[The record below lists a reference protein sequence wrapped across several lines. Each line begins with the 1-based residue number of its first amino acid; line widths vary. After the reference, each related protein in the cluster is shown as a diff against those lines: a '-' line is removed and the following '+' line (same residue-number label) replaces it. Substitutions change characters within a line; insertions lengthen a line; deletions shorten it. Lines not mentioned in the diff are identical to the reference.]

1 MNNLAPMKNCPL
13 GLQGN
18 LIGCRGINTS
28 ANWLLFLSTEKSG
41 TRVIHGVTLH
51 ELHGEDVDLHDSN
64 TKAMQKRQQSPNS
77 RRVMLTN
84 AALES
89 GDVVHIHLSGSGCCR
104 LGFTNYFA
112 DESGNISDLTG
123 FSLFE
128 DDLFETSKNKQV
140 EIIMDGEAL
149 EAVYCDRYEADN
161 NTIHRKIIPSQ
172 LNHGCLFLFCEI
184 VFGNIH
190 ISIET
195 VDGAPLLND
204 NMTGEQI
211 LLDDRGFAMLN
222 NTSGSVVIPE
232 VEMKAEQPFLITVK
246 PKQNH
251 SKNCLIVRYGLT
263 NVPPTETTENT
274 LMAYCLAGARVK
286 DEDDVGS
293 IHNLSWFHIDEIRVE
308 HCYQVFTVC
317 LSKDLGIMSNMNR
330 DYEEMNF
337 VVMGPDLQKPMWLV
351 VEVFEADVIIE
362 VPHQLIDE
370 PVSEGL
376 IYFLKYL
383 GLTARKYVF
392 EV

>member
-1 MNNLAPMKNCPL
+1 MS
-13 GLQGN
+13 
-18 LIGCRGINTS
+18 RS
-28 ANWLLFLSTEKSG
+28 
-41 TRVIHGVTLH
+41 RVIHGVTLH

-64 TKAMQKRQQSPNS
+64 TKAILKLQQSPNPH
-77 RRVMLTN
+77 RVVLTN
-84 AALES
+84 KALES
-89 GDVVHIHLSGSGCCR
+89 GDVVHITLSGSGCCR
-104 LGFTNYFA
+104 LGFTNYF
-112 DESGNISDLTG
+112 DDKSSNISDLTF

-128 DDLFETSKNKQV
+128 DDLFDTSKNKQV
-140 EIIMDGEAL
+140 QINMDGDAL
-149 EAVYCDRYEADN
+149 EAVYCDRYEAGN
-161 NTIHRKIIPSQ
+161 NTIQRMVIPDQ
-172 LNHGCLFLFCEI
+172 LNQAFLFLFCEI

-190 ISIET
+190 ILIET
-195 VDGAPLLND
+195 VDGALLLND
-204 NMTGEQI
+204 AVTGEQI
-211 LLDDRGFAMLN
+211 IVDDRGFAMLN

-232 VEMKAEQPFLITVK
+232 IEMKAEQPFLITVK
-246 PKQNH
+246 PKQKH
-251 SKNCLIVRYGLT
+251 SKDCLIVRYGLT
-263 NVPPTETTENT
+263 NVAPTETTENT

-286 DEDDVGS
+286 DEDDAKT

-330 DYEEMNF
+330 DYDEMNF

-370 PVSEGL
+370 LISEGL